1 LKDAIYPIN
10 YSGYPTI
17 DELQKWIRK
26 SGMTTIELSAED
38 VACLLDRLVFDGKII
53 KLPRHEYQYM
63 SEDSEYDSKYQD
75 NNMWMFK
82 AAKYVRESGNFFTDI
97 PCGKC
102 PVFEFCKEGGPVN
115 PADCVY
121 LSNWLAQDF

>member
-17 DELQKWIRK
+17 DELHKWIGK
-26 SGMTTIELSAED
+26 SGMTTIELSIED

-53 KLPRHEYQYM
+53 KISRVDYQFM
-63 SEDSEYDSKYQD
+63 SEDSEDDSKYNEH
-75 NNMWMFK
+75 NNWMFK
-82 AAKYVRESGNFFTDI
+82 AGKYVRDSGNFYSDI

-115 PADCVY
+115 PSECVY
-121 LSNWLAQDF
+121 LGNWLAQDF